1 MDNRAYWIWMQ
12 QAFGAGSPL
21 PWRIHRSVPGGV
33 EAFYQGGPRLWN
45 SLGGIREQEAAAL
58 FSFSLEEAQAQLEH
72 ALKVGWEVLT
82 PACGE
87 YPQALTHIYDPPA
100 VLYGKGKLPDM
111 DSRPALAVVGARKAT
126 PETQEKARE
135 FGYQLALG
143 GASVVTGGAVGVDAA
158 VALGA
163 MSGGGPVVSVLPV
176 ALNSP
181 YLSKNHFLRQSILE
195 KGGALLTEYF
205 AQQTPG
211 FGTFQV
217 RNRLITGLAC
227 GVLLL
232 QAARKSGTVMYAS
245 YAKNQNRDV
254 FVWPGPQGDPAF
266 AGGWDLLED
275 GAKAV
280 ERGEEILEEFQ
291 YRFAGRGK
299 IISLPAPRA
308 WQAEEEAAIPVLADP
323 GLPALSQAQAA
334 VLAALTDTPQA
345 VAQLEE
351 AAGLPAGQLLG
362 ALTELELLGLAQ
374 SHQGKRYSRLLSP
387 GGGYS
392 PPAGRGRAPA
402 AGEASPLAKGQE
414 NVLAALTDTPQT
426 VAQLEEA
433 TGLPAGQLLG
443 ALMELELLGQ
453 ARSHQGKRYSRRSPA
468 LAGRQ
473 APSARSSR
481 SSPGGGPIHL
491 TGEQAVVLTCLA
503 KAPQPL
509 DQLEKATGLPAG
521 KVLEA
526 LQVLE
531 KMGLARPCLGGGYCR
546 A

>member
-245 YAKNQNRDV
+245 YAKDQNRDV

-299 IISLPAPRA
+299 IISLPTPRA
-308 WQAEEEAAIPVLADP
+308 WQAEEAAIPVLADP

-362 ALTELELLGLAQ
+362 ALTELEVLGLAQ

-414 NVLAALTDTPQT
+414 KVLAALTDTPQT

-433 TGLPAGQLLG
+433 TGLPAGKLLG
-443 ALMELELLGQ
+443 ALTELELLGQ
-453 ARSHQGKRYSRRSPA
+453 AQSHQGKRYSRRFPSPS
-468 LAGRQ
+468 GRQ

-491 TGEQAVVLTCLA
+491 TGEQAVVLTCLT

-509 DQLEKATGLPAG
+509 EQLEKATGLPAG

-531 KMGLARPCLGGGYCR
+531 GMGLARPCPGGGYCR

>member
-143 GASVVTGGAVGVDAA
+143 GAVVVTGGAVGVDAA

-245 YAKNQNRDV
+245 YAKDQNRDV

-308 WQAEEEAAIPVLADP
+308 WRAEEEAAIPVLADP

-334 VLAALTDTPQA
+334 VLAALTDTPQ
-345 VAQLEE
+345 
-351 AAGLPAGQLLG
+351 
-362 ALTELELLGLAQ
+362 
-374 SHQGKRYSRLLSP
+374 
-387 GGGYS
+387 
-392 PPAGRGRAPA
+392 
-402 AGEASPLAKGQE
+402 
-414 NVLAALTDTPQT
+414 T

-443 ALMELELLGQ
+443 ALTELELLGQ

-491 TGEQAVVLTCLA
+491 TGEQAVVLTCLT

-509 DQLEKATGLPAG
+509 EQLEKATGLPAG

-531 KMGLARPCLGGGYCR
+531 GMGLARPCPGGGYCR

>member
-100 VLYGKGKLPDM
+100 VLYGKGELPDM

-299 IISLPAPRA
+299 IISLPVPRA
-308 WQAEEEAAIPVLADP
+308 WRAEEEAAISVLADP

-362 ALTELELLGLAQ
+362 ALT
-374 SHQGKRYSRLLSP
+374 
-387 GGGYS
+387 
-392 PPAGRGRAPA
+392 
-402 AGEASPLAKGQE
+402 
-414 NVLAALTDTPQT
+414 
-426 VAQLEEA
+426 
-433 TGLPAGQLLG
+433 
-443 ALMELELLGQ
+443 ELELLGQ

-491 TGEQAVVLTCLA
+491 TGEQAVVLTCLT

-509 DQLEKATGLPAG
+509 EQLEKATGLPAG

-531 KMGLARPCLGGGYCR
+531 GMGLARPCPGGGYCR

>member
-21 PWRIHRSVPGGV
+21 PWRIHRSVPGGL

-299 IISLPAPRA
+299 IISLPTPRA
-308 WQAEEEAAIPVLADP
+308 WQAEEAAIPVLADP

-374 SHQGKRYSRLLSP
+374 SHQGKRYSRLISP

-453 ARSHQGKRYSRRSPA
+453 VRSHRGKRYSRRSPA

-491 TGEQAVVLTCLA
+491 TGEQAVVLTCLT

-509 DQLEKATGLPAG
+509 EQLEKATGLPAG

-531 KMGLARPCLGGGYCR
+531 GMGLARPCPGGGYCR

>member
-143 GASVVTGGAVGVDAA
+143 GAVVVTGGAVGVDAA

-299 IISLPAPRA
+299 IISLPVPRA

-362 ALTELELLGLAQ
+362 ALTELELLG
-374 SHQGKRYSRLLSP
+374 
-387 GGGYS
+387 
-392 PPAGRGRAPA
+392 
-402 AGEASPLAKGQE
+402 
-414 NVLAALTDTPQT
+414 
-426 VAQLEEA
+426 
-433 TGLPAGQLLG
+433 
-443 ALMELELLGQ
+443 Q
-453 ARSHQGKRYSRRSPA
+453 ARSHQGKRYSRRSPSPS
-468 LAGRQ
+468 GRQ

-481 SSPGGGPIHL
+481 SSPGGGLIHL
-491 TGEQAVVLTCLA
+491 TGEQAVVLTCLT
-503 KAPQPL
+503 KTPQPL

-531 KMGLARPCLGGGYCR
+531 GMGLARPCLGGGYCR

>member
-245 YAKNQNRDV
+245 YAKDQNRDV

-308 WQAEEEAAIPVLADP
+308 WRAEEAAIPVLADP

-374 SHQGKRYSRLLSP
+374 SHQGKRYSRLISP

-392 PPAGRGRAPA
+392 SPAGRGRAPA

-414 NVLAALTDTPQT
+414 KVLAALTDTPQT
-426 VAQLEEA
+426 LAQLEEA

-443 ALMELELLGQ
+443 ALTELELLGQ
-453 ARSHQGKRYSRRSPA
+453 AQSHQGKRYSRRFPSPS
-468 LAGRQ
+468 GRQ

-491 TGEQAVVLTCLA
+491 TGEQAVVLTCLT

-509 DQLEKATGLPAG
+509 EQLEKATGLPAG

-531 KMGLARPCLGGGYCR
+531 GMGLARPCPGGGYCR

>member
-100 VLYGKGKLPDM
+100 VLYGKGELPDM

-245 YAKNQNRDV
+245 YAKDQNRDV

-291 YRFAGRGK
+291 YRSAGRGK

-308 WQAEEEAAIPVLADP
+308 WQAEEAAIPVLADP

-387 GGGYS
+387 GGGCS

-402 AGEASPLAKGQE
+402 AGEASPVAKGQE

-503 KAPQPL
+503 KTPQPL
-509 DQLEKATGLPAG
+509 EQLEKATGLPAG

-531 KMGLARPCLGGGYCR
+531 GMGLARPCLGGGYCR

>member
-245 YAKNQNRDV
+245 YAKDQNRDV

-291 YRFAGRGK
+291 YRSAGRGK

-308 WQAEEEAAIPVLADP
+308 WRAEEEAAIPVLADP

-334 VLAALTDTPQA
+334 VLAALTDTPQT
-345 VAQLEE
+345 L
-351 AAGLPAGQLLG
+351 
-362 ALTELELLGLAQ
+362 
-374 SHQGKRYSRLLSP
+374 
-387 GGGYS
+387 
-392 PPAGRGRAPA
+392 
-402 AGEASPLAKGQE
+402 
-414 NVLAALTDTPQT
+414 
-426 VAQLEEA
+426 AQLEEA

-443 ALMELELLGQ
+443 ALTELELLGQ

-491 TGEQAVVLTCLA
+491 TGEQAVVLTCLT

-509 DQLEKATGLPAG
+509 EQLEKATGLPAG

-531 KMGLARPCLGGGYCR
+531 GMGLARPCPGGGYCR

>member
-82 PACGE
+82 PACEE
-87 YPQALTHIYDPPA
+87 YPQALTHIFDPPA

-195 KGGALLTEYF
+195 EGGALLTEYF

-308 WQAEEEAAIPVLADP
+308 WRAEEAAIPVLADP

-374 SHQGKRYSRLLSP
+374 SHQGKRYSRLISP

-414 NVLAALTDTPQT
+414 KVLAALTDTPQT
-426 VAQLEEA
+426 VAQLGEA

-443 ALMELELLGQ
+443 ALTELELLGQ
-453 ARSHQGKRYSRRSPA
+453 ARSHRGKRYSRRSPA

-491 TGEQAVVLTCLA
+491 TGEQAVVLTCLT

-531 KMGLARPCLGGGYCR
+531 GMGLARPCPGGGYCR

>member
-181 YLSKNHFLRQSILE
+181 SLSKNHFLRQSILE

-245 YAKNQNRDV
+245 FAKEQNRDV

-280 ERGEEILEEFQ
+280 ECGEEILEEFQ

-308 WQAEEEAAIPVLADP
+308 WQAEEAAIPVLADP

-402 AGEASPLAKGQE
+402 AEEASPLAKGQE
-414 NVLAALTDTPQT
+414 KVLAALTDTPQT

-443 ALMELELLGQ
+443 ALTELELLGQ
-453 ARSHQGKRYSRRSPA
+453 AQSHRGKRYSRRSPA

-491 TGEQAVVLTCLA
+491 TGEQAVVLTCLT

-509 DQLEKATGLPAG
+509 EQLEKATGLPAG

-531 KMGLARPCLGGGYCR
+531 GMGLARPCPGGGYCR

>member
-82 PACGE
+82 PACEE

-245 YAKNQNRDV
+245 YAKDQNRDV

-299 IISLPAPRA
+299 IISLPAPRV

-362 ALTELELLGLAQ
+362 ALTELELLGQVQ
-374 SHQGKRYSRLLSP
+374 SHQGKRYSRRFSSP
-387 GGGYS
+387 S
-392 PPAGRGRAPA
+392 
-402 AGEASPLAKGQE
+402 
-414 NVLAALTDTPQT
+414 
-426 VAQLEEA
+426 
-433 TGLPAGQLLG
+433 
-443 ALMELELLGQ
+443 
-453 ARSHQGKRYSRRSPA
+453 
-468 LAGRQ
+468 GRQ

-491 TGEQAVVLTCLA
+491 TGEQAVVLTCLT

-531 KMGLARPCLGGGYCR
+531 GMGLARPCPGGGYCR

>member
-143 GASVVTGGAVGVDAA
+143 GAVVVTGGAVGVDAA

-163 MSGGGPVVSVLPV
+163 IGGGGPVVSVLPV

-245 YAKNQNRDV
+245 YAKDQNRDV

-291 YRFAGRGK
+291 YRSAGRGK

-308 WQAEEEAAIPVLADP
+308 WQAEEAAIPVLADP

-374 SHQGKRYSRLLSP
+374 SHQGKRYSRLISP

-443 ALMELELLGQ
+443 ALTELELLGQ

-491 TGEQAVVLTCLA
+491 TGEQAVVLTCLT

-531 KMGLARPCLGGGYCR
+531 GMGLARPCPGGGYCR

>member
-82 PACGE
+82 PACEE

-143 GASVVTGGAVGVDAA
+143 GAVVVTGGAVGVDAA

-245 YAKNQNRDV
+245 YAKDQSRDV

-308 WQAEEEAAIPVLADP
+308 WRAEEAAIPVLADP

-374 SHQGKRYSRLLSP
+374 SHQGKRYSRLISP

-414 NVLAALTDTPQT
+414 KVLAALTDTPQT

-443 ALMELELLGQ
+443 ALTELELLGQ
-453 ARSHQGKRYSRRSPA
+453 VQPHRGKRYSRRSPA
-468 LAGRQ
+468 PSGRQ

-491 TGEQAVVLTCLA
+491 TGEQAVVLTCLT

-509 DQLEKATGLPAG
+509 EQLEKATGLPAG

-531 KMGLARPCLGGGYCR
+531 GMGLARPCPGGGYCR

>member
-82 PACGE
+82 PACEE

-143 GASVVTGGAVGVDAA
+143 GASIVTGGAVGVDAA

-280 ERGEEILEEFQ
+280 ECGEEILEEFQ

-299 IISLPAPRA
+299 IISLPAPRV
-308 WQAEEEAAIPVLADP
+308 WQAEEAAIPVLADP

-392 PPAGRGRAPA
+392 SPAGRGRAPA
-402 AGEASPLAKGQE
+402 AGEASPVAKGQE

-443 ALMELELLGQ
+443 ALMDLELLGQ
-453 ARSHQGKRYSRRSPA
+453 AQSHQGKRYSRRFSSPS
-468 LAGRQ
+468 GRQ

-491 TGEQAVVLTCLA
+491 TGEQAVVLTCLT

-509 DQLEKATGLPAG
+509 EQLEKATGLPAG

-531 KMGLARPCLGGGYCR
+531 GMGLARPCPGGGYCR

>member
-1 MDNRAYWIWMQ
+1 M
-12 QAFGAGSPL
+12 
-21 PWRIHRSVPGGV
+21 
-33 EAFYQGGPRLWN
+33 
-45 SLGGIREQEAAAL
+45 
-58 FSFSLEEAQAQLEH
+58 
-72 ALKVGWEVLT
+72 
-82 PACGE
+82 
-87 YPQALTHIYDPPA
+87 
-100 VLYGKGKLPDM
+100 
-111 DSRPALAVVGARKAT
+111 
-126 PETQEKARE
+126 
-135 FGYQLALG
+135 
-143 GASVVTGGAVGVDAA
+143 
-158 VALGA
+158 
-163 MSGGGPVVSVLPV
+163 
-176 ALNSP
+176 
-181 YLSKNHFLRQSILE
+181 
-195 KGGALLTEYF
+195 
-205 AQQTPG
+205 
-211 FGTFQV
+211 
-217 RNRLITGLAC
+217 
-227 GVLLL
+227 
-232 QAARKSGTVMYAS
+232 
-245 YAKNQNRDV
+245 
-254 FVWPGPQGDPAF
+254 
-266 AGGWDLLED
+266 LED

-308 WQAEEEAAIPVLADP
+308 WRAEEEAAIPVLADP

-374 SHQGKRYSRLLSP
+374 SHQGKRYSRLSSP

-414 NVLAALTDTPQT
+414 KVLAALTDTPQT

-443 ALMELELLGQ
+443 ALTELELLGQ
-453 ARSHQGKRYSRRSPA
+453 AQSHQGKRYSRRFSSPS
-468 LAGRQ
+468 GRQ

-491 TGEQAVVLTCLA
+491 TGEQAVVLTCLT

-531 KMGLARPCLGGGYCR
+531 GMGLARPCPGGGFCR

>member
-245 YAKNQNRDV
+245 YAKDQNRDV

-280 ERGEEILEEFQ
+280 ECGEEILEEFQ
-291 YRFAGRGK
+291 YRSAGRGK

-308 WQAEEEAAIPVLADP
+308 WRAEEAAIPVLADP

-392 PPAGRGRAPA
+392 SPAGRGRAPA
-402 AGEASPLAKGQE
+402 AGKASPLAKGQE
-414 NVLAALTDTPQT
+414 TVLAALTDTPQT

-443 ALMELELLGQ
+443 ALTELELLGQ
-453 ARSHQGKRYSRRSPA
+453 ARSHRGKRYSRRSPA

-491 TGEQAVVLTCLA
+491 TGEQAVVLTCLT

-531 KMGLARPCLGGGYCR
+531 GMGLARPCPGGGYCR

>member
-82 PACGE
+82 PACEE

-126 PETQEKARE
+126 PETHEKARE

-245 YAKNQNRDV
+245 YAKDQNRDV

-308 WQAEEEAAIPVLADP
+308 WQAEEAAIPVLADP

-374 SHQGKRYSRLLSP
+374 SHQGKRYSRLISP

-402 AGEASPLAKGQE
+402 AEEASLLAKGQE
-414 NVLAALTDTPQT
+414 KVLAALTDTPQT

-443 ALMELELLGQ
+443 ALTELELLGQ
-453 ARSHQGKRYSRRSPA
+453 VQPHRGKRYSRRSPSPS
-468 LAGRQ
+468 GRQ

-491 TGEQAVVLTCLA
+491 TGEQAVVLTCLT

-509 DQLEKATGLPAG
+509 EQLEKATGLPAG

-531 KMGLARPCLGGGYCR
+531 GMGLARPCPGGGYCR

>member
-143 GASVVTGGAVGVDAA
+143 GAVVVTGGAVGVDAA

-299 IISLPAPRA
+299 IISLPTPRA
-308 WQAEEEAAIPVLADP
+308 WQAEEAAIPVLADP

-392 PPAGRGRAPA
+392 SPAGRGRAPA
-402 AGEASPLAKGQE
+402 AEEASPLAKGQE
-414 NVLAALTDTPQT
+414 KVLAALTDTPQT
-426 VAQLEEA
+426 VAQLEDA
-433 TGLPAGQLLG
+433 PGLPAGQVLG
-443 ALMELELLGQ
+443 ALIELELLGQ

-491 TGEQAVVLTCLA
+491 TGEQAVVLTCLT

-531 KMGLARPCLGGGYCR
+531 GMGLARPCPGGGYCR

>member
-143 GASVVTGGAVGVDAA
+143 GAVVVTGGAVGVDAA

-245 YAKNQNRDV
+245 YAKDQNRDV

-299 IISLPAPRA
+299 IISLPVPRA
-308 WQAEEEAAIPVLADP
+308 WRAEEEAAIPVLADP

-362 ALTELELLGLAQ
+362 ALTELELLGQAQ
-374 SHQGKRYSRLLSP
+374 SHQGKRYSRRFPSP
-387 GGGYS
+387 S
-392 PPAGRGRAPA
+392 
-402 AGEASPLAKGQE
+402 
-414 NVLAALTDTPQT
+414 
-426 VAQLEEA
+426 
-433 TGLPAGQLLG
+433 
-443 ALMELELLGQ
+443 
-453 ARSHQGKRYSRRSPA
+453 
-468 LAGRQ
+468 GRQ

-491 TGEQAVVLTCLA
+491 TGEQAVVLTCLT

-531 KMGLARPCLGGGYCR
+531 GMGLARPCPGGGYCR

>member
-1 MDNRAYWIWMQ
+1 M
-12 QAFGAGSPL
+12 
-21 PWRIHRSVPGGV
+21 PGGV

-143 GASVVTGGAVGVDAA
+143 GAVVVTGGAVGVDAA

-163 MSGGGPVVSVLPV
+163 IGGGGPVVSVLPV

-232 QAARKSGTVMYAS
+232 QAARKSGTVTYAS
-245 YAKNQNRDV
+245 FAKDQNRDV

-392 PPAGRGRAPA
+392 SPAGRGRAPA

-414 NVLAALTDTPQT
+414 KVLAALTDTPQT
-426 VAQLEEA
+426 AAQLEEA

-443 ALMELELLGQ
+443 ALTELELLGQ
-453 ARSHQGKRYSRRSPA
+453 ARSHRGKRYSRRSPA

-473 APSARSSR
+473 TPSARSSR

-491 TGEQAVVLTCLA
+491 TGEQAVVLTCLT

-531 KMGLARPCLGGGYCR
+531 GMGLARPCPGGGYCR

>member
-143 GASVVTGGAVGVDAA
+143 GAVVVTGGAVGVDAA

-163 MSGGGPVVSVLPV
+163 IGGGGPVVSVLPV

-245 YAKNQNRDV
+245 YAKDQNRDV

-291 YRFAGRGK
+291 YRSAGRGK

-308 WQAEEEAAIPVLADP
+308 WQAEEAAIPVLADP

-374 SHQGKRYSRLLSP
+374 SHQGKRYSRLISP

-414 NVLAALTDTPQT
+414 KVLAALTDTPQT

-443 ALMELELLGQ
+443 ALTELELLGQ
-453 ARSHQGKRYSRRSPA
+453 AQSHQGKRYSRRSPA

-491 TGEQAVVLTCLA
+491 TGEQAVVLTCLT
-503 KAPQPL
+503 KTPQPL
-509 DQLEKATGLPAG
+509 EQLEKATGLPAG

-531 KMGLARPCLGGGYCR
+531 GMGLARPCPGGGYCR

>member
-217 RNRLITGLAC
+217 RNWLITGLAC

-245 YAKNQNRDV
+245 YAKDQSRDV

-308 WQAEEEAAIPVLADP
+308 WQAEEAAIPVLADP

-414 NVLAALTDTPQT
+414 KVLAALTDTPQT

-443 ALMELELLGQ
+443 ALTELELLGQ

-491 TGEQAVVLTCLA
+491 TGEQAVVLTCLT

-509 DQLEKATGLPAG
+509 EQLEKATGLPAG

-531 KMGLARPCLGGGYCR
+531 GMGLARPCPGGGYCR

>member
-163 MSGGGPVVSVLPV
+163 IGGGGPVVSVLPV

-245 YAKNQNRDV
+245 FAKEQNRDV

-299 IISLPAPRA
+299 IISLPVSRA

-362 ALTELELLGLAQ
+362 ALTELELLG
-374 SHQGKRYSRLLSP
+374 
-387 GGGYS
+387 
-392 PPAGRGRAPA
+392 
-402 AGEASPLAKGQE
+402 
-414 NVLAALTDTPQT
+414 
-426 VAQLEEA
+426 
-433 TGLPAGQLLG
+433 
-443 ALMELELLGQ
+443 Q

-491 TGEQAVVLTCLA
+491 TGEQAVVLTCLT

-531 KMGLARPCLGGGYCR
+531 GMGLARPCPGGGYCR

>member
-143 GASVVTGGAVGVDAA
+143 GAVVVTGGAVGVDAA

-232 QAARKSGTVMYAS
+232 QAARKSGTVTYAS
-245 YAKNQNRDV
+245 YAKDQNRDV

-308 WQAEEEAAIPVLADP
+308 WQAEEAAIPVLADP

-414 NVLAALTDTPQT
+414 KVLAALTDTPQT

-443 ALMELELLGQ
+443 ALTELELLGQ
-453 ARSHQGKRYSRRSPA
+453 AQSHQGKRYSRRSPA

-491 TGEQAVVLTCLA
+491 TGEQAVVLTCLT

-531 KMGLARPCLGGGYCR
+531 GMGLARPCPGGGYCR

>member
-82 PACGE
+82 PECGE

-143 GASVVTGGAVGVDAA
+143 GAVVVTGGAVGVDAA

-245 YAKNQNRDV
+245 YAKDQNRDV

-291 YRFAGRGK
+291 YRSAGRGK

-308 WQAEEEAAIPVLADP
+308 WRAEEAAIPVLADP

-362 ALTELELLGLAQ
+362 ALTELEVLGLAQ

-392 PPAGRGRAPA
+392 SPAGRGRAPA

-414 NVLAALTDTPQT
+414 KVLAALTDTPQT
-426 VAQLEEA
+426 LAQLEEA

-443 ALMELELLGQ
+443 ALTELELLGQ
-453 ARSHQGKRYSRRSPA
+453 VRSHRGKRYSRRSPA

-491 TGEQAVVLTCLA
+491 TGEQAVVLTCLT

-509 DQLEKATGLPAG
+509 EQLEKATGLPAG

-531 KMGLARPCLGGGYCR
+531 GMGLARPCPGGGYCR

>member
-245 YAKNQNRDV
+245 YAKDQNRDV

-291 YRFAGRGK
+291 YRFSGRGK

-308 WQAEEEAAIPVLADP
+308 WRAEEEAAIPVLADP

-362 ALTELELLGLAQ
+362 ALTELELLG
-374 SHQGKRYSRLLSP
+374 
-387 GGGYS
+387 
-392 PPAGRGRAPA
+392 
-402 AGEASPLAKGQE
+402 
-414 NVLAALTDTPQT
+414 
-426 VAQLEEA
+426 
-433 TGLPAGQLLG
+433 
-443 ALMELELLGQ
+443 Q

-491 TGEQAVVLTCLA
+491 TGEQAVVLTCLT

-531 KMGLARPCLGGGYCR
+531 GMGLARPCPGGGYCR

>member
-143 GASVVTGGAVGVDAA
+143 GAVVVTGGAVGVDAA

-245 YAKNQNRDV
+245 YAKDQSRDV

-308 WQAEEEAAIPVLADP
+308 WRAEEEAAIPVLADP

-351 AAGLPAGQLLG
+351 ATGLPAGQLLG
-362 ALTELELLGLAQ
+362 ALT
-374 SHQGKRYSRLLSP
+374 
-387 GGGYS
+387 
-392 PPAGRGRAPA
+392 
-402 AGEASPLAKGQE
+402 
-414 NVLAALTDTPQT
+414 
-426 VAQLEEA
+426 
-433 TGLPAGQLLG
+433 
-443 ALMELELLGQ
+443 ELELLGQ

-491 TGEQAVVLTCLA
+491 TGEQAVVLTCLT

-531 KMGLARPCLGGGYCR
+531 GMGLARPCPGGGYCR

>member
-245 YAKNQNRDV
+245 YAKDQNRDV

-308 WQAEEEAAIPVLADP
+308 WQAEEAAIPVLADP

-443 ALMELELLGQ
+443 ALTELELLGQ

-491 TGEQAVVLTCLA
+491 TGEQAVVLTCLT

-531 KMGLARPCLGGGYCR
+531 GMGLARPCPGGGYCR

>member
-143 GASVVTGGAVGVDAA
+143 GAVVVTGGAVGVDAA

-308 WQAEEEAAIPVLADP
+308 WQAEEAAIPVLADP

-414 NVLAALTDTPQT
+414 KVLAALTDTPQT
-426 VAQLEEA
+426 LAQLEEA

-531 KMGLARPCLGGGYCR
+531 GMGLARPCPGGGYCR

>member
-87 YPQALTHIYDPPA
+87 YPQALTHMYDPPA
-100 VLYGKGKLPDM
+100 VLYGKGKLRDM

-143 GASVVTGGAVGVDAA
+143 GAVVVTGGAVGVDAA

-163 MSGGGPVVSVLPV
+163 IGGGGPVVSVLPV

-245 YAKNQNRDV
+245 YAKDQNRDV

-299 IISLPAPRA
+299 IISLPASRA
-308 WQAEEEAAIPVLADP
+308 WRAEEAAIPVLADP

-414 NVLAALTDTPQT
+414 KVLAALTDTPQT

-443 ALMELELLGQ
+443 ALTELELLGQ
-453 ARSHQGKRYSRRSPA
+453 ARSHRGKRYSRRFPSPS
-468 LAGRQ
+468 GRQ

-491 TGEQAVVLTCLA
+491 TGEQAVVLTCLT

-531 KMGLARPCLGGGYCR
+531 GMGLARPCLGGGYCR

>member
-82 PACGE
+82 PACEE

-143 GASVVTGGAVGVDAA
+143 GASIVTGGAVGVDAA

-245 YAKNQNRDV
+245 YAKDQNRDV

-291 YRFAGRGK
+291 YRSAGRGK

-308 WQAEEEAAIPVLADP
+308 WQAEEAAIPVLADP

-392 PPAGRGRAPA
+392 SPAGRGRAPA

-414 NVLAALTDTPQT
+414 KVLAALTDTPQT

-443 ALMELELLGQ
+443 ALAELELLGQ
-453 ARSHQGKRYSRRSPA
+453 AQSHQGKRYSRRFSSPS
-468 LAGRQ
+468 GRQ

-491 TGEQAVVLTCLA
+491 TGEQAVVLTCLT

-509 DQLEKATGLPAG
+509 EQLEKATGLPAG

-531 KMGLARPCLGGGYCR
+531 GMGLARPCPGGGYCR

>member
-143 GASVVTGGAVGVDAA
+143 GAVVVTGGAVGVDAA

-163 MSGGGPVVSVLPV
+163 IGGGGPVVSVLPV

-245 YAKNQNRDV
+245 YAKEQNRDV

-299 IISLPAPRA
+299 IISLPASRA

-334 VLAALTDTPQA
+334 VLAALTDTPQ
-345 VAQLEE
+345 
-351 AAGLPAGQLLG
+351 
-362 ALTELELLGLAQ
+362 
-374 SHQGKRYSRLLSP
+374 
-387 GGGYS
+387 
-392 PPAGRGRAPA
+392 
-402 AGEASPLAKGQE
+402 
-414 NVLAALTDTPQT
+414 T

-443 ALMELELLGQ
+443 ALTELELLGQ
-453 ARSHQGKRYSRRSPA
+453 AQSHQGKRYSRRSPA

-491 TGEQAVVLTCLA
+491 TGEQAVVLTCLT

-509 DQLEKATGLPAG
+509 EQLEKATGLPAG

-531 KMGLARPCLGGGYCR
+531 GMGLARPCPGGGYCR

>member
-82 PACGE
+82 PACEE

-143 GASVVTGGAVGVDAA
+143 GASIVTGGAVGVDAA

-245 YAKNQNRDV
+245 YAKDQNRDV

-299 IISLPAPRA
+299 IISLPTPRA
-308 WQAEEEAAIPVLADP
+308 WQAEEAAIPVLADP

-387 GGGYS
+387 GGGYT

-402 AGEASPLAKGQE
+402 AGEASPVAKGQE

-521 KVLEA
+521 KVLGA

-531 KMGLARPCLGGGYCR
+531 GMGLARPCPGGGYCR

>member
-143 GASVVTGGAVGVDAA
+143 GAVVVTGGAVGVDAA

-163 MSGGGPVVSVLPV
+163 IGGGGPVVSVLPV

-245 YAKNQNRDV
+245 YAKDQNRDV

-291 YRFAGRGK
+291 YRSAGRGK

-308 WQAEEEAAIPVLADP
+308 WRAEEAAIPVLADP

-374 SHQGKRYSRLLSP
+374 SHQGKRYSRLISP

-392 PPAGRGRAPA
+392 SPAGRGRAPA

-414 NVLAALTDTPQT
+414 KVLAALTDTPQT
-426 VAQLEEA
+426 LAQLGEA

-443 ALMELELLGQ
+443 ALTELELLGQ
-453 ARSHQGKRYSRRSPA
+453 ARPHQGKRYSRRSPA

-503 KAPQPL
+503 KTPQPL
-509 DQLEKATGLPAG
+509 DQLEKATGLSAG

-531 KMGLARPCLGGGYCR
+531 GMGLARPCPGGGYCR

>member
-143 GASVVTGGAVGVDAA
+143 GAVVVTGGAVGVDAA

-245 YAKNQNRDV
+245 YAKDQNRDV

-291 YRFAGRGK
+291 YRSAGRGK

-308 WQAEEEAAIPVLADP
+308 WQAEEAAIPVLADP

-392 PPAGRGRAPA
+392 SPAGRGRAPA
-402 AGEASPLAKGQE
+402 AGEASPVAKGQE
-414 NVLAALTDTPQT
+414 NVLAALTDTPRT
-426 VAQLEEA
+426 LVQLEEA

-443 ALMELELLGQ
+443 ALTELELLGQ
-453 ARSHQGKRYSRRSPA
+453 AQSHQGKRYSRRSPA

-491 TGEQAVVLTCLA
+491 TGEQAVVLTCLT

-531 KMGLARPCLGGGYCR
+531 GMGLARPCPGGGYCR

>member
-143 GASVVTGGAVGVDAA
+143 GASIVTGGAVGVDAA

-245 YAKNQNRDV
+245 YAKDQNRDV

-308 WQAEEEAAIPVLADP
+308 WQAEEAAIPVLADP

-392 PPAGRGRAPA
+392 SPAGRGRAPA
-402 AGEASPLAKGQE
+402 AEEASPLAKGQE
-414 NVLAALTDTPQT
+414 KVLAALTDTPQT

-443 ALMELELLGQ
+443 ALTELELLGQ
-453 ARSHQGKRYSRRSPA
+453 ARSHQGKRYSRRLPSPS
-468 LAGRQ
+468 GRQ

-491 TGEQAVVLTCLA
+491 TGEQAVVLTCLT

-509 DQLEKATGLPAG
+509 EQLEKATGLPAG

-531 KMGLARPCLGGGYCR
+531 GMGLARPCPGGGYCR

>member
-82 PACGE
+82 PACEE

-245 YAKNQNRDV
+245 YAKDQNRDV

-291 YRFAGRGK
+291 YRSAGRGK

-308 WQAEEEAAIPVLADP
+308 WRAEEEAAIPVLADP

-334 VLAALTDTPQA
+334 VLAALTDTPQ
-345 VAQLEE
+345 
-351 AAGLPAGQLLG
+351 
-362 ALTELELLGLAQ
+362 
-374 SHQGKRYSRLLSP
+374 
-387 GGGYS
+387 
-392 PPAGRGRAPA
+392 
-402 AGEASPLAKGQE
+402 
-414 NVLAALTDTPQT
+414 T

-443 ALMELELLGQ
+443 ALTELELLGQ
-453 ARSHQGKRYSRRSPA
+453 AQSHQGKRYSRRSPA

-491 TGEQAVVLTCLA
+491 TGEQAVVLTCLT

-509 DQLEKATGLPAG
+509 EQLEKATGLPAG

-531 KMGLARPCLGGGYCR
+531 GMGLARPCPGGGFCR

>member
-1 MDNRAYWIWMQ
+1 
-12 QAFGAGSPL
+12 
-21 PWRIHRSVPGGV
+21 
-33 EAFYQGGPRLWN
+33 
-45 SLGGIREQEAAAL
+45 
-58 FSFSLEEAQAQLEH
+58 
-72 ALKVGWEVLT
+72 
-82 PACGE
+82 
-87 YPQALTHIYDPPA
+87 
-100 VLYGKGKLPDM
+100 
-111 DSRPALAVVGARKAT
+111 
-126 PETQEKARE
+126 
-135 FGYQLALG
+135 
-143 GASVVTGGAVGVDAA
+143 
-158 VALGA
+158 
-163 MSGGGPVVSVLPV
+163 
-176 ALNSP
+176 
-181 YLSKNHFLRQSILE
+181 
-195 KGGALLTEYF
+195 
-205 AQQTPG
+205 
-211 FGTFQV
+211 
-217 RNRLITGLAC
+217 
-227 GVLLL
+227 
-232 QAARKSGTVMYAS
+232 MYAS
-245 YAKNQNRDV
+245 YAKDQNRDV

-308 WQAEEEAAIPVLADP
+308 WQAEEAAIPVLADP

-392 PPAGRGRAPA
+392 SPAGRGRAPA

-443 ALMELELLGQ
+443 ALTELELLGQ
-453 ARSHQGKRYSRRSPA
+453 VQPHQGKRYSRRSPA

-481 SSPGGGPIHL
+481 SSPGGGLIHL
-491 TGEQAVVLTCLA
+491 TGEQAVVLTCLT
-503 KAPQPL
+503 KTPQPL

-531 KMGLARPCLGGGYCR
+531 GMGLARPCPGGGYCR

>member
-143 GASVVTGGAVGVDAA
+143 GAVVVTGGAVGVDAA

-163 MSGGGPVVSVLPV
+163 IGGGGPVVSVLPV

-245 YAKNQNRDV
+245 YAKDQNRDV

-308 WQAEEEAAIPVLADP
+308 WRAEEEAAIPVLADP

-351 AAGLPAGQLLG
+351 ATGLPAGQLLG
-362 ALTELELLGLAQ
+362 ALTELELLGQAQ
-374 SHQGKRYSRLLSP
+374 SHQGKRYSRRFPSP
-387 GGGYS
+387 S
-392 PPAGRGRAPA
+392 
-402 AGEASPLAKGQE
+402 
-414 NVLAALTDTPQT
+414 
-426 VAQLEEA
+426 
-433 TGLPAGQLLG
+433 
-443 ALMELELLGQ
+443 
-453 ARSHQGKRYSRRSPA
+453 
-468 LAGRQ
+468 GRQ

-491 TGEQAVVLTCLA
+491 TGEQAVVLTCLT

-531 KMGLARPCLGGGYCR
+531 GMGLARPCPGGGYCR